1 MKGNN
6 TSMQRRHYQ
15 LIAEII
21 AELPD
26 DRGRLLDMRTNR
38 PANVREIVA
47 KHFAEHLEMT
57 SAHFKTER
65 FMEACGFD
73 REYR

>member
-15 LIAEII
+15 IIAEVI

-26 DRGRLLDMRTNR
+26 DRGRLLDMRTDR

-47 KHFAEHLEMT
+47 KHFAKHLDK
-57 SAHFKTER
+57 SNAHFKIER
-65 FMEACGFD
+65 FMEACGF
-73 REYR
+73 E

>member
-1 MKGNN
+1 MIMKGNN

-15 LIAEII
+15 IVAEII

-26 DRGRLLDMRTNR
+26 DRGRLLDMRTDR

-47 KHFAEHLEMT
+47 RHFVIHLDKT
-57 SAHFKTER
+57 NAHFVPAR
-65 FMEACGFD
+65 FMEACGL
-73 REYR
+73 E